1 VISNAD
7 GAKQSFYSMS
17 VDGLLPKF
25 FSDLHATNRTPYK
38 TNLLLWYSLVYL
50 GFPVSDLGHMVSI
63 GTLFAFSLVCIGVIV
78 MRKPRCRKRFQSAF
92 CSCIPYCRCY
102 YLSNFDGWHLLKVG
116 RLAI

>member
-1 VISNAD
+1 
-7 GAKQSFYSMS
+7 MS

-78 MRKPRCRKRFQSAF
+78 MRKLIQMQKEVSECLLFLYS
-92 CSCIPYCRCY
+92 YCRCY

>member
-1 VISNAD
+1 
-7 GAKQSFYSMS
+7 MS

-50 GFPVSDLGHMVSI
+50 RALFLCQTLVTWFI

-78 MRKPRCRKRFQSAF
+78 MRKLIQSRKRFQSAF
-92 CSCIPYCRCY
+92 VPV
-102 YLSNFDGWHLLKVG
+102 FLL
-116 RLAI
+116 